1 VLHGLSEGET
11 IVLSGQFMLDSESR
25 LKEAIAKMLEVRS
38 NAAGDGGAD
47 LNMDNMTMEGD
58 DLNMQDMTMDS
69 DGAAK
74 PPSPGKEKQP

>member
-1 VLHGLSEGET
+1 
-11 IVLSGQFMLDSESR
+11 
-25 LKEAIAKMLEVRS
+25 
-38 NAAGDGGAD
+38 
-47 LNMDNMTMEGD
+47 MEGD